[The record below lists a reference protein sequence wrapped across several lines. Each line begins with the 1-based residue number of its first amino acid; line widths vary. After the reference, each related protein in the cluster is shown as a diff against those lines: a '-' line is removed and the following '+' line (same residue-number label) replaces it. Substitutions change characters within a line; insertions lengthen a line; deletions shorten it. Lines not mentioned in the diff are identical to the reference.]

1 MDFLKTLMLYMTMT
15 FATTVQGAPTPA
27 ITPEPTPAP
36 TEVVATAL
44 PDVETTADITP
55 ILTPAPGEATPAPR
69 VTPTPNKAY
78 KILRKGD
85 RGDNV
90 KKLQERLIE
99 LGYLTG
105 KADGAYGNQ
114 TRRAVLL
121 FQSAN
126 GLTRDGV
133 AGPATLT
140 LLFEDPGVAF
150 NPDFVTPTPVPGPT
164 ATVTPEPA
172 EATIA
177 PLVEIVAPAPSLL
190 EGVTVTLDGENLTF
204 LHQDNGVTTSAA
216 PRVYQDVDGYVYI
229 LLNDLCAA
237 VPGWSLSTDDLGDI
251 IFATEGWEA
260 MISEQEG
267 VFTATAGG
275 KELTLEDGEV
285 RMLQGKLL
293 VRVTFLEKAMGATV
307 LYNEDDGTLAIA
319 LAKAE

>member
-36 TEVVATAL
+36 TEVVASVL
-44 PDVETTADITP
+44 PDVETTADIAPT
-55 ILTPAPGEATPAPR
+55 LTPAPGEATPAPR

-126 GLTRDGV
+126 GLTRDG
-133 AGPATLT
+133 
-140 LLFEDPGVAF
+140 
-150 NPDFVTPTPVPGPT
+150 DFVTPTPVPGPT

-177 PLVEIVAPAPSLL
+177 PPVEIVAPAPTLL

-319 LAKAE
+319 LAAK